1 VIKMTFLNKLLGSKQ
16 HMSQMLNWNP
26 MVTKWTS
33 SNICHF
39 PNGFALYLQPP
50 KSNR

>member
-1 VIKMTFLNKLLGSKQ
+1 MINKTLLNKLLDSKQ
-16 HMSQMLNWNP
+16 RMSQMLNWNP

-33 SNICHF
+33 SNICYF

-50 KSNR
+50 KSNK